1 MLQSVLHH
9 LGLELELSV
18 VIEMLKLAAATLL
31 IDRTGRF
38 HPPSGGLQ
46 NLTNSSASVLFFED
60 RQLHFQSVSWSRRG
74 HKKYE
79 SVKLADAL
87 PTGRDVFDLY
97 CESIS
102 DF

>member
-1 MLQSVLHH
+1 MLQSVLNH
-9 LGLELELSV
+9 LGLKFQLSV
-18 VIEMLKLAAATLL
+18 VVEMLKLAAATLL

-38 HPPSGGLQ
+38 HTPSRGLQ
-46 NLTNSSASVLFFED
+46 NFADSSSPVLLLESS
-60 RQLHFQSVSWSRRG
+60 QLHFQSISWSRCR

-87 PTGRDVFDLY
+87 TSGRDVFDLY